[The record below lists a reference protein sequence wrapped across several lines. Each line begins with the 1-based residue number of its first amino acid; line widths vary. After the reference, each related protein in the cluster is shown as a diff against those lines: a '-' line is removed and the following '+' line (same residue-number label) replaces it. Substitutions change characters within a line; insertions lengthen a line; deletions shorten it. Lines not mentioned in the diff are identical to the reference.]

1 MRLRELLR
9 RSSPGKAPAEAP
21 PATVRFARWLIED
34 AASHGLTRFTVC
46 ERDGRAC
53 VFDDEGEPALVT
65 AYPWFVV
72 RESLRTFRD
81 GWHPD
86 GPARA
91 ERAALP
97 IHHDFELVRPNGA
110 LLGVRMLE
118 NPAAAAIVIGLV
130 HHAGAPP
137 RRPWRRPQPDLA
149 SEALLSEVR
158 DLVAIVVLE

>member
-9 RSSPGKAPAEAP
+9 RSAPPSAP
-21 PATVRFARWLIED
+21 PAAVRFARGLVEE

-46 ERDGRAC
+46 ERDGLGC
-53 VFDDEGEPALVT
+53 VFDDAGEPVLVT
-65 AYPWFVV
+65 PSPWFVL
-72 RESLRTFRD
+72 RETLRTFRD

-97 IHHDFELVRPNGA
+97 IQHDFELLHPNGA

-118 NPAAAAIVIGLV
+118 NPAAAMIVIGLV